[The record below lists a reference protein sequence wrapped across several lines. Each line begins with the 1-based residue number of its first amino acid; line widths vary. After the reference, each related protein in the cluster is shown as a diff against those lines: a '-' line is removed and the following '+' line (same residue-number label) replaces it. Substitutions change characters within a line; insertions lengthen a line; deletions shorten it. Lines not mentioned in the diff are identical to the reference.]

1 VADDMMRAD
10 IAAAWDRVTNKL
22 GKKRDVRKL
31 PEYLSSDEH
40 VLAMG
45 GGVTGGNNGLLV
57 ATNKRV
63 LFVSEGVINHSF
75 EDFPY
80 DRITT
85 VMTKRGMMFGKILIT
100 TAGVTRV
107 IEQVDKGEA
116 EAISAVIRERVDGT
130 TRERA
135 YQAPNTPTPQAAAP
149 PSASPGHGIAAELRE
164 LADLRDQG
172 ILTEDEFAE
181 QKRKLLGR

>member
-1 VADDMMRAD
+1 MRPD
-10 IAAAWDRVTNKL
+10 IAAAWDRITNKM
-22 GKKRDVRKL
+22 GKKRDIRKL
-31 PEYLSSDEH
+31 PEYLGSDEH
-40 VLAMG
+40 VFAMAG
-45 GGVTGGNNGLLV
+45 GLTGGNNGLLV
-57 ATNKRV
+57 ATDRRV

-85 VMTKRGMMFGKILIT
+85 VMTKRGMAFGKILIT

-107 IEQVDKGEA
+107 IEQVNKGEA

-135 YQAPNTPTPQAAAP
+135 YRPPLTPAAP
-149 PSASPGHGIAAELRE
+149 PAVGPAKGIAAELRE
-164 LADLRDQG
+164 LAELRDSG